1 MTSDDKSKSILAR
14 YAAGERIFS
23 HMDRSDGVYDFSHA
37 DLRGAVFSS
46 SSMFA
51 NFIAADLRDA
61 DFSNCNLKTCDFS
74 GANLENASFRGSA
87 IDAAVFDGADLT
99 GCDFKDA
106 STFGHVFVEDE
117 LPPH

>member
-1 MTSDDKSKSILAR
+1 M
-14 YAAGERIFS
+14 
-23 HMDRSDGVYDFSHA
+23 
-37 DLRGAVFSS
+37 
-46 SSMFA
+46 
-51 NFIAADLRDA
+51 
-61 DFSNCNLKTCDFS
+61 
-74 GANLENASFRGSA
+74 ENASFRGSA